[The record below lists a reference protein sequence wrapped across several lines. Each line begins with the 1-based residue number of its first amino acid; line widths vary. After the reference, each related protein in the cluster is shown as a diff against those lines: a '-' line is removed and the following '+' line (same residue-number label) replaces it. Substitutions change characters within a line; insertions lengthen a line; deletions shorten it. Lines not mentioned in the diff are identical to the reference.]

1 MNHITRRAGARA
13 TGGLLALAILA
24 AGCGR
29 GTDRAPEQAQNVTT
43 GNVTGEVTVW
53 AMGEEGKALGA
64 FVKDFESANPGVKVN
79 VTAIGWDVA
88 HDKITAAIAGGAT
101 PDVSMIGST
110 WSGELSKTGAL
121 DPTPPNLV
129 DKSAF
134 FPGAWQTVEVSG
146 TAYGV
151 PWYVETRVLYYRTDQ
166 AKKAG
171 VQPPGTWQEFTAFA
185 RALKDK
191 GGASKGFQQSYT
203 LGASWQE
210 VLPLIW
216 QAGGEVVKDGKYTF
230 DTPEAL
236 TALKHYE
243 SLFKEKLARTDTAEG
258 AFPQNF
264 IKGEVGGFFS
274 GPWMIGVLNNDGGPE
289 FKDKF
294 DVAPYPKGP
303 VSATSFVGGS
313 AMAVFKK
320 AKNRDAAWKFLQ
332 WLSEPKVQ
340 AKWYT
345 TVKSLPAV
353 QAAWQE
359 PALTGDK
366 QLAVFGEQLKDAKTP
381 PPYPTWEQ
389 VAKVLEAELE
399 KLARG
404 SQTPEQTA
412 KSIQS
417 QADTI
422 GTGL

>member
-1 MNHITRRAGARA
+1 MNTITRCAAGA
-13 TGGLLALAILA
+13 LALATLA

-29 GTDRAPEQAQNVTT
+29 GGERAPEQAQDVTT
-43 GNVTGEVTVW
+43 GTATGEVTVW
-53 AMGEEGKALGA
+53 AMGEEGKALGT
-64 FVKDFESANPGVKVN
+64 FVKDFESAHPGVKVD

-110 WSGELSKTGAL
+110 WSGELAKTGAL
-121 DPTPPNLV
+121 EPTPGNLV
-129 DKSAF
+129 DKAAF
-134 FPGAWQTVEVSG
+134 FPGAWQTVDVGG

-166 AKKAG
+166 ARKAG
-171 VQPPGTWQEFTAFA
+171 VRPPATWDEFTTFVE
-185 RALKDK
+185 ALKEK
-191 GGASKGFQQSYT
+191 GGAARGFNQSYT

-216 QAGGEVVKDGKYTF
+216 QAGGEITKDGKYTF
-230 DTPEAL
+230 DTPEAV
-236 TALKHYE
+236 TALKQYDA
-243 SLFKEKLARTDTAEG
+243 LFDRKLAPTDTPAN
-258 AFPQNF
+258 AFPQTF

-289 FKDKF
+289 FAGKF

-303 VSATSFVGGS
+303 VSATSFVGG
-313 AMAVFKK
+313 ADMAVFKK
-320 AKNRDAAWKFLQ
+320 AKNRDAAWTFIK

-345 TVKSLPAV
+345 TVKALPAV
-353 QAAWQE
+353 QSAWRE
-359 PALTGDK
+359 PELSADK

-381 PPYPTWEQ
+381 PPFPTWEQ
-389 VAKVLEAELE
+389 VARVLEAELE

-404 SQTPEQTA
+404 RSTPEQTA
-412 KSIQS
+412 KAIQS
-417 QADTI
+417 QAATI

>member
-1 MNHITRRAGARA
+1 MNTTTRRAAVGA
-13 TGGLLALAILA
+13 LALALVA

-29 GTDRAPEQAQNVTT
+29 DPQQAPEQAQDVTT
-43 GNVTGEVTVW
+43 GKVTGEVTVW

-64 FVKDFESANPGVKVN
+64 FVKDYESANPGVKVN

-110 WSGELSKTGAL
+110 WSGELAKTGAL
-121 DPTPPNLV
+121 EPTPANLV
-129 DKSAF
+129 DKAAF
-134 FPGAWQTVEVSG
+134 FPGAWQTVDVNG

-166 AKKAG
+166 AEKAG
-171 VQPPGTWQEFTAFA
+171 VKPPATWAEFTAFA
-185 RALKDK
+185 RALKEK
-191 GGASKGFQQSYT
+191 GGAKDGFQQSYT
-203 LGASWQE
+203 QGAAWQE

-216 QAGGEVVKDGKYTF
+216 QAGGEIVKDGAYTF
-230 DTPEAL
+230 DTPEAV
-236 TALKHYE
+236 TALKQYASMFE
-243 SLFKEKLARTDTAEG
+243 QKLAPNNTPEG
-258 AFPQNF
+258 AFPQSF
-264 IKGEVGGFFS
+264 IKGEIGGFFS
-274 GPWMIGVLNNDGGPE
+274 GPWMIGVLNNDGGAG
-289 FKDKF
+289 FDDKF

-313 AMAVFKK
+313 DMAVFKQ
-320 AKNRDAAWKFLQ
+320 AKNRDAAWSFIK
-332 WLSEPKVQ
+332 WLSEPQVQ

-345 TVKSLPAV
+345 TVKALPAV

-359 PALTGDK
+359 PALKADK
-366 QLAVFGEQLKDAKTP
+366 QLAVFGEQLKDARTP
-381 PPYPTWEQ
+381 PPFPTWEQ
-389 VAKVLEAELE
+389 VARVLEGELE

-404 SQTPEQTA
+404 TQTPEQTA

-417 QADTI
+417 QATTI

>member
-1 MNHITRRAGARA
+1 MNTTTRRAAVGA
-13 TGGLLALAILA
+13 LALALVA

-29 GTDRAPEQAQNVTT
+29 DPQQAPEQAQDVTT
-43 GNVTGEVTVW
+43 GKVTGEVTVW

-64 FVKDFESANPGVKVN
+64 FVKDYESANPGVKVN

-110 WSGELSKTGAL
+110 WSGELAKTGAL
-121 DPTPPNLV
+121 EPTPANLV
-129 DKSAF
+129 DKAAF
-134 FPGAWQTVEVSG
+134 FPGAWQTVDVNG

-166 AKKAG
+166 AGKAG
-171 VQPPGTWQEFTAFA
+171 VKPPATWAEFTAFA
-185 RALKDK
+185 KALKEK
-191 GGASKGFQQSYT
+191 GGAKNGFQQSYT
-203 LGASWQE
+203 QGASWQE

-216 QAGGEVVKDGKYTF
+216 QAGGEIVKDGAYTF
-230 DTPEAL
+230 DTPEAV
-236 TALKHYE
+236 TALKQYASMFE
-243 SLFKEKLARTDTAEG
+243 QKLAPNNTSEG
-258 AFPQNF
+258 AFPQSF
-264 IKGEVGGFFS
+264 IKGEIGGFFS
-274 GPWMIGVLNNDGGPE
+274 GPWMIGVLNNDGGSG
-289 FKDKF
+289 FSDKF

-313 AMAVFKK
+313 DMAVFKQ
-320 AKNRDAAWKFLQ
+320 AKNRDAAWSFIK
-332 WLSEPKVQ
+332 WLSEPQVQ

-345 TVKSLPAV
+345 TVKALPAV

-359 PALTGDK
+359 PALKADK
-366 QLAVFGEQLKDAKTP
+366 QLAVFGEQLKDARTP
-381 PPYPTWEQ
+381 PPFPTWEQ
-389 VAKVLEAELE
+389 VARVLEGELE

-404 SQTPEQTA
+404 TQTPEQTA

-417 QADTI
+417 QATTI

>member
-1 MNHITRRAGARA
+1 MNTTTWRAA
-13 TGGLLALAILA
+13 TGGALALAILA

-29 GTDRAPEQAQNVTT
+29 SADKAPEQAQNVTT
-43 GNVTGEVTVW
+43 GKVTGEVTVW

-64 FVKDFESANPGVKVN
+64 FVKDFESANPGVKVS

-88 HDKITAAIAGGAT
+88 HDKITAAIAGSAT
-101 PDVSMIGST
+101 PDVTMVGST
-110 WSGELSKTGAL
+110 WSGELAKTGAL
-121 DPTPPNLV
+121 EPTPGNLV

-134 FPGAWQTVEVSG
+134 FPGAWQTVDVNG

-171 VQPPGTWQEFTAFA
+171 VEPPATWQEFTAFA
-185 RALKDK
+185 KALKDK
-191 GGASKGFQQSYT
+191 GGAKNGFNQSYT
-203 LGASWQE
+203 QGASWQE

-216 QAGGEVVKDGKYTF
+216 QAGGEIVKDGKYTF

-236 TALKHYE
+236 TALKQYQ
-243 SLFKEKLARTDTAEG
+243 SLFTQKLAPNNTPEG
-258 AFPQNF
+258 AFPQSF

-274 GPWMIGVLNNDGGPE
+274 GPWMIGVLNNDGGPG

-303 VSATSFVGGS
+303 VSATSFVGG
-313 AMAVFKK
+313 ADMVGFKK
-320 AKNRDAAWKFLQ
+320 AKNRDAAWKFIQ
-332 WLSEPKVQ
+332 WLSEPQVQ

-353 QAAWQE
+353 EKAWQE
-359 PALTGDK
+359 PELTADK

-381 PPYPTWEQ
+381 PPFPTWEQ
-389 VAKVLEAELE
+389 VAKVLESELE

-404 SQTPEQTA
+404 TQTPEQTLKA
-412 KSIQS
+412 IQS

>member
-1 MNHITRRAGARA
+1 MNTTTRRAAAGA
-13 TGGLLALAILA
+13 LALATLA

-29 GTDRAPEQAQNVTT
+29 SADRAPEQAQDVTT
-43 GNVTGEVTVW
+43 GKISGEVTVW

-110 WSGELSKTGAL
+110 WSGELAKTGAL
-121 DPTPPNLV
+121 EPTPGNLV
-129 DKSAF
+129 DPAAF
-134 FPGAWQTVEVSG
+134 FPGAWQTVNVNG

-166 AKKAG
+166 AEKAG
-171 VQPPGTWQEFTAFA
+171 VEPPATWQEFTAFA
-185 RALKDK
+185 EALKEK
-191 GGASKGFQQSYT
+191 GGAKDGFQQSYT

-216 QAGGEVVKDGKYTF
+216 QAGGEIVTDGKYTF
-230 DTPEAL
+230 DTPETV
-236 TALKHYE
+236 TALKQYASMFTRE
-243 SLFKEKLARTDTAEG
+243 LAPTDVPLN
-258 AFPQNF
+258 AFPQTF

-274 GPWMIGVLNNDGGPE
+274 GPWMIGVLNNDGGPG
-289 FKDKF
+289 FAGKF

-303 VSATSFVGGS
+303 VSGTSFVGG
-313 AMAVFKK
+313 ADMAVFKK
-320 AKNRDAAWKFLQ
+320 AANRDAAWSFIK

-345 TVKSLPAV
+345 TVKALPAV
-353 QAAWQE
+353 QSAWQE
-359 PALTGDK
+359 PELAADE
-366 QLAVFGEQLKDAKTP
+366 QLKVFGEQLKDAKTP
-381 PPYPTWEQ
+381 PPFPTWEQ
-389 VAKVLEAELE
+389 VARVLETELE

-404 SQTPEQTA
+404 RSTPEETA
-412 KSIQS
+412 KAIQS

>member
-1 MNHITRRAGARA
+1 M
-13 TGGLLALAILA
+13 A

-29 GTDRAPEQAQNVTT
+29 DAGTASEQARDVTT
-43 GNVTGEVTVW
+43 GSVTGEVTVW

-64 FVKDFESANPGVKVN
+64 FVKDFEAANPGVRVN

-88 HDKITAAIAGGAT
+88 HDKITAAIAGNAT

-110 WSGELSKTGAL
+110 WSGELAKTGAL
-121 DPTPPNLV
+121 EPTPGNLV
-129 DKSAF
+129 DKAAF
-134 FPGAWQTVEVSG
+134 FPGAWQTVDVNG

-166 AKKAG
+166 AAKAG
-171 VQPPGTWQEFTAFA
+171 VQPPKTWEELTAFA
-185 RALKDK
+185 RALKEK
-191 GGASKGFQQSYT
+191 GGAEDGFQQSYT

-216 QAGGEVVKDGKYTF
+216 QAGGEIAEDGAYTF
-230 DTPEAL
+230 DTLEAVA
-236 TALKHYE
+236 ALRQYE
-243 SLFKEKLARTDTAEG
+243 TLFEQKLAPTDIPEG
-258 AFPQNF
+258 AFPQTF

-274 GPWMIGVLNNDGGPE
+274 GPWMIGVLNNDGGPA

-303 VSATSFVGGS
+303 VSATSFVGG
-313 AMAVFKK
+313 ADMAVFKQ
-320 AKNRDAAWKFLQ
+320 AKNRDAAWKFVQ
-332 WLSEPKVQ
+332 WLSEPEVQ

-345 TVKSLPAV
+345 TVKALPAV
-353 QAAWQE
+353 QEAWRQPE
-359 PALTGDK
+359 LTADK

-381 PPYPTWEQ
+381 PPFPTWEQ

-404 SQTPEQTA
+404 RSTPEQTA
-412 KSIQS
+412 KAIQA

>member
-1 MNHITRRAGARA
+1 MNTTTRRA
-13 TGGLLALAILA
+13 TGGVLALAILA

-29 GTDRAPEQAQNVTT
+29 SADRTPEQAQNVTT
-43 GNVTGEVTVW
+43 GKITGEVTVW

-64 FVKDFESANPGVKVN
+64 FVKDFEAANPGVKVN

-88 HDKITAAIAGGAT
+88 HDKITAAIAGSAT
-101 PDVSMIGST
+101 PDVSMVGST
-110 WSGELSKTGAL
+110 WSGELAKTGAL
-121 DPTPPNLV
+121 EPTPGNLV
-129 DKSAF
+129 DKSVF
-134 FPGAWQTVEVSG
+134 FPGAWQTVDVNG

-171 VQPPGTWQEFTAFA
+171 VEPPKTWEEFTAFA
-185 RALKDK
+185 KALKDK
-191 GGASKGFQQSYT
+191 GGAKNGFNQSYT
-203 LGASWQE
+203 QGASWQE

-216 QAGGEVVKDGKYTF
+216 QAGGEIVKDGKYTF

-236 TALKHYE
+236 TALKQYA
-243 SLFKEKLARTDTAEG
+243 SLFTQKLAPNNTPEG
-258 AFPQNF
+258 AFPQSF

-274 GPWMIGVLNNDGGPE
+274 GPWMVGVLNNDGGPG

-303 VSATSFVGGS
+303 VSATSFLGGS
-313 AMAVFKK
+313 DMVVFKK
-320 AKNRDAAWKFLQ
+320 AKNRDAAWKFIQ

-353 QAAWQE
+353 VQAWQE
-359 PALTGDK
+359 PELTADK

-381 PPYPTWEQ
+381 PPFPTWEQ
-389 VAKVLEAELE
+389 VARVLETELE

-404 SQTPEQTA
+404 AQTPEQTLKA
-412 KSIQS
+412 IQS

>member
-1 MNHITRRAGARA
+1 MNTIPRRAA
-13 TGGLLALAILA
+13 TGGLLTIAILA

-29 GTDRAPEQAQNVTT
+29 GAGQAPEQAQNVTT
-43 GNVTGEVTVW
+43 GKVTGEVTVW

-64 FVKDFESANPGVKVN
+64 FAKDFEGAHPGVKIN

-88 HDKITAAIAGGAT
+88 HDKLTSAIAGGAT

-110 WSGELSKTGAL
+110 WSGELAKTGAL
-121 DPTPPNLV
+121 EPTPGNLV
-129 DKSAF
+129 DKSRF
-134 FPGAWQTVEVSG
+134 FPGAWQTVEVNG

-166 AKKAG
+166 AGKAG
-171 VQPPGTWQEFTAFA
+171 VRPPATWAEFTAFA
-185 RALKDK
+185 KALKDK
-191 GGASKGFQQSYT
+191 GGAESGFNQSYT

-216 QAGGEVVKDGKYTF
+216 QAGGEIVKDGAYTF
-230 DTPEAL
+230 DTPQAL
-236 TALKHYE
+236 TALKQYA
-243 SLFKEKLARTDTAEG
+243 SLFQQRLAPTNLPGD
-258 AFPQNF
+258 AFPQTF
-264 IKGEVGGFFS
+264 IKGQVGGFFS
-274 GPWMIGVLNNDGGPE
+274 GPWMIGVLNNDGGPG

-303 VSATSFVGGS
+303 VSATSFVGG
-313 AMAVFKK
+313 ADMAVFKK
-320 AKNRDAAWKFLQ
+320 AKNRDAAWTFIQ
-332 WLSEPKVQ
+332 WLSEPRVQ

-345 TVKSLPAV
+345 TAKSLPAV

-359 PALTGDK
+359 PALSADK

-381 PPYPTWEQ
+381 PPFPTWEQ
-389 VAKVLEAELE
+389 VARVLETELE

-404 SQTPEQTA
+404 RQTPEQTA
-412 KSIQS
+412 KAIQS

>member
-1 MNHITRRAGARA
+1 MNTTTRRAAVGA
-13 TGGLLALAILA
+13 LALALVA

-29 GTDRAPEQAQNVTT
+29 SQQQAPEQAQDVTT
-43 GNVTGEVTVW
+43 GKVSGEVTVW

-110 WSGELSKTGAL
+110 WSGELAKTGAL
-121 DPTPPNLV
+121 EPTPANLV
-129 DKSAF
+129 DKAAF
-134 FPGAWQTVEVSG
+134 FPGAWQTVDVNG

-166 AKKAG
+166 AEKAG
-171 VQPPGTWQEFTAFA
+171 VKPPATWEEFTAFA
-185 RALKDK
+185 RALKEK
-191 GGASKGFQQSYT
+191 GGAKDGFQQSYT
-203 LGASWQE
+203 QGAAWQE

-216 QAGGEVVKDGKYTF
+216 QAGGEIVKDGAYTF
-230 DTPEAL
+230 DTPETV
-236 TALKHYE
+236 TALKQYASMFE
-243 SLFKEKLARTDTAEG
+243 QKLAPNNTAEG
-258 AFPQNF
+258 AFPQSF
-264 IKGEVGGFFS
+264 IKGEIGGFFS
-274 GPWMIGVLNNDGGPE
+274 GPWMIGVLNNDGGAG
-289 FKDKF
+289 FDGKF

-313 AMAVFKK
+313 DMAVFKK
-320 AKNRDAAWKFLQ
+320 AKNRDAAWTFIK
-332 WLSEPKVQ
+332 WLSEPQVQ

-345 TVKSLPAV
+345 TVKALPAV

-359 PALTGDK
+359 PALKTDR
-366 QLAVFGEQLKDAKTP
+366 QLAVFGEQLKDARTP
-381 PPYPTWEQ
+381 PPFPTWEQ
-389 VAKVLEAELE
+389 VARVLESELE

-404 SQTPEQTA
+404 TQTPEQTA

-417 QADTI
+417 QAATI